1 MPFEIARLY
10 RSDGTGGF
18 ENVAEQFG
26 LTYPML
32 PMGSNFGDLNNDGYL
47 DFYLGTGDPQYK
59 QLMPNL
65 MYLNDRGQRF
75 IDVTMAGGFGHL
87 QKGHG
92 IAFADF
98 DHDGDCDV
106 FEQMG
111 GAYRGDVFQNA
122 LYENPGFG
130 HHWITIRLVGRQ
142 SNRCAIGA
150 RIHLRVAEDG
160 QPRSIYRHV
169 NSGGTFGCNPLR
181 QTIGVGKASRIDK
194 LEIYWPT

>member
-1 MPFEIARLY
+1 M
-10 RSDGTGGF
+10 TGF
-18 ENVAEQFG
+18 LRAKR
-26 LTYPML
+26 TSL
-32 PMGSNFGDLNNDGYL
+32 P
-47 DFYLGTGDPQYK
+47 
-59 QLMPNL
+59 
-65 MYLNDRGQRF
+65 RGGICCAFRVNASAQ
-75 IDVTMAGGFGHL
+75 ALHGGFGHL

-98 DHDGDCDV
+98 DHNGDCDV